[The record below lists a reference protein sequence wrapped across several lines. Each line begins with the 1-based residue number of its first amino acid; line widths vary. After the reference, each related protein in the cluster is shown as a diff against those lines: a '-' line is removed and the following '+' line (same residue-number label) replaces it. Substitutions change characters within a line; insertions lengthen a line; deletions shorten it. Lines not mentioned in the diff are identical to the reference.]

1 MATTFFAGAA
11 FLAATFLA
19 GAAAFLA
26 TFFAEVAMFLLPGV
40 VVGYTKRAT
49 CELQRRILQAPR
61 RFVQHFYALSAGF
74 PQVLLRAADY
84 GCRFGPCMQRFFV
97 SRAESKRRI
106 MFDICIPILSVGI
119 ASLGIWNARNQA
131 C

>member
-40 VVGYTKRAT
+40 VVGYTKRTMCA
-49 CELQRRILQAPR
+49 LQGRILQARR
-61 RFVQHFYALSAGF
+61 RFVEYFCAFSAGF
-74 PQVLLRAADY
+74 LQVLLLAAD
-84 GCRFGPCMQRFFV
+84 CDAARHAR
-97 SRAESKRRI
+97 KRLHV
-106 MFDICIPILSVGI
+106 CIET
-119 ASLGIWNARNQA
+119 
-131 C
+131 